1 MSVRSTS
8 HSPKSEVPA
17 INNKRTSARISQAS
31 HPEVAMKKV
40 ILLACICTLAL
51 FVAVV
56 SFAQTPDITGQ
67 WQGTL
72 HAPNQ
77 DLRTV
82 LRVSKTPDG
91 KLTAVLYSIDQGAAM
106 NASSISLDGSTVKYA
121 IGPNASFEGKLSAD
135 GNTID
140 GTWTQGPGPLAL
152 TLVRATPDT
161 AWALPAPPK
170 PMTATDPSFEVA
182 TIKLSP
188 PDEQG
193 KFFTVTRGS
202 NQVRTGNTTL
212 NDLIV
217 FAYGVHPKQLINAPD
232 WADKDKF
239 DILGKPD
246 AEGVPNQAQL
256 RTMMQK
262 LLASRFQLT
271 FHKDTRELSV
281 YELVVAKGGPKLTPS
296 AAQGNLPGLFFR
308 GLGDLP
314 ARNATM
320 ADFAGLLQAA
330 VLDKPVVDHTGISG
344 RYDFELKWT
353 PDQSQFEALGGVKNP
368 PADTP
373 DAPPD
378 LYTAIQQQIGLKLDS
393 TKAPTDVM
401 VIDKVAQPSPN

>member
-1 MSVRSTS
+1 
-8 HSPKSEVPA
+8 
-17 INNKRTSARISQAS
+17 
-31 HPEVAMKKV
+31 MKKLMLV
-40 ILLACICTLAL
+40 MVVFAVAL
-51 FVAVV
+51 FGGSAAM
-56 SFAQTPDITGQ
+56 AQSQDITGS

-72 HAPNQ
+72 HAPGR
-77 DLRTV
+77 DLRIV
-82 LRVSKTPDG
+82 FKVSKAPDG
-91 KLTAVLYSIDQGAAM
+91 KLSGVMYSIDQGGQPIT
-106 NASSISLDGSTVKYA
+106 ASSVSVEGSTVKYA
-121 IGPNASFEGKLSAD
+121 VSAINGSYEGTLSAD
-135 GNTID
+135 GSTID
-140 GTWTQGPGPLAL
+140 GKWTQGPGTNDL
-152 TLVRATPDT
+152 TLGRATADT
-161 AWALPAPPK
+161 AWAIPAPPK

-212 NDLIV
+212 SDLV
-217 FAYGVHPKQLINAPD
+217 TFAYGVHPKQVINAPD

-281 YELVVAKGGPKLTPS
+281 YELVVAKSGPKLTPS
-296 AAQGNLPGLFFR
+296 ATQGDLPGLFFR

-330 VLDKPVVDHTGISG
+330 VLDKPVVDHTGITG

-353 PDQSQFEALGGVKNP
+353 PDQSQFEALGGIKTP
-368 PADTP
+368 PADNP

-378 LYTAIQQQIGLKLDS
+378 LYTAIQQQIGLKIDA
-393 TKAPTDVM
+393 TKAPTEVM
-401 VIDKVAQPSPN
+401 VIDKVEKPSPN

>member
-1 MSVRSTS
+1 
-8 HSPKSEVPA
+8 
-17 INNKRTSARISQAS
+17 
-31 HPEVAMKKV
+31 MKKFV
-40 ILLACICTLAL
+40 LLACACCLVL
-51 FVAVV
+51 FAAVV
-56 SFAQTPDITGQ
+56 SFAQPPDITGQ

-82 LRVSKTPDG
+82 VKISKTADG
-91 KLTAVLYSIDQGAAM
+91 KLTAVLYSIDQGGGGI
-106 NASSISLDGSTVKYA
+106 NASSVSVEGSTVKYA
-121 IGPNASFEGKLSAD
+121 ISMINGSFTGTLSAD

-140 GTWTQGPGPLAL
+140 GTWTQNNGPIAL

-212 NDLIV
+212 SDLIV

-256 RTMMQK
+256 RAMMQK
-262 LLASRFQLT
+262 LLASRFQLS

-281 YELVVAKGGPKLTPS
+281 YALVVAKDGPKLTPS

-320 ADFAGLLQAA
+320 GDFAGLLQAA

-368 PADTP
+368 PAESA

-393 TKAPTDVM
+393 TKAPTEVM

>member
-1 MSVRSTS
+1 
-8 HSPKSEVPA
+8 
-17 INNKRTSARISQAS
+17 
-31 HPEVAMKKV
+31 MKKFV
-40 ILLACICTLAL
+40 LLACACCLVL
-51 FVAVV
+51 FAAVV
-56 SFAQTPDITGQ
+56 SFAQPPDITGQ

-82 LRVSKTPDG
+82 VKISKTADG
-91 KLTAVLYSIDQGAAM
+91 KLTAVLYSIDQGGGGI
-106 NASSISLDGSTVKYA
+106 NASSVSVEGSTVKYA
-121 IGPNASFEGKLSAD
+121 ISMINGSFTGTLSAD

-140 GTWTQGPGPLAL
+140 GTWTQNNGPIAL

-170 PMTATDPSFEVA
+170 PMTVTDPSFEVA

-212 NDLIV
+212 SDLIV

-256 RTMMQK
+256 RAMMQK
-262 LLASRFQLT
+262 LLASRFQLS

-281 YELVVAKGGPKLTPS
+281 YALVVAKDGPKLTPS

-320 ADFAGLLQAA
+320 GDFAGLLQAA

-368 PADTP
+368 PAESA

-393 TKAPTDVM
+393 TKAPTEVM